1 MTLNPKQHAL
11 LLSLSYRDIMAKAKI
26 SQSTVKRLRS
36 NIADMKL
43 GTLENILK
51 RVWGMSVKEFMQLS

>member
-36 NIADMKL
+36 SIADMKL